1 MGLACWELQG
11 IKILIL
17 FYLVYLSVVRQH
29 ATPEGMK
36 AANNPSTY
44 YCWDPSWL
52 ILPLK
57 STSKLEVL
65 WTQLDFCHTHNLRYL
80 SSKKHLAFWL
90 IFRFISSCQY

>member
-57 STSKLEVL
+57 ST
-65 WTQLDFCHTHNLRYL
+65 
-80 SSKKHLAFWL
+80 
-90 IFRFISSCQY
+90 